1 MARASSSRSIAERS
15 LEVEL
20 LLASLGAPPSFALRH
35 RDELHSRKLAC
46 DSDGLSGSRDNRSGE
61 RPLAALGSVVALI
74 SAGRYAAALERASSA
89 LAVLPSAEQLAEAV
103 AARAENQPGEAAAGA
118 AAAEAFFCALRGRI
132 GALLVEGGKPH
143 SGSGKMEGEEEE
155 RVGKWSAREKAL
167 LVLMMGAA
175 SLCLFVQA
183 NVSGPEPS
191 AVPTLPLNP
200 APASSDTSAT
210 PVDTSALASH
220 PSFLASEVARVALS
234 KWCQVELMT
243 DGADVTGRCHL
254 PQYLLLART
263 LLLPPLFP
271 LIFPSPSSSS
281 SPSSSTP
288 FVKPSEAFSPS
299 LLPPSWP
306 WWAARVVVIH
316 QRVLQERSPS
326 LRALL
331 LPCTAHLGET
341 LGRKDAV
348 RRALFR
354 KEEEKEEEAEGG
366 EKEGGKE
373 GEGEGEVCVRVAAMV
388 HLEAGMMDMAYAH
401 VDTARKWFERALQEC
416 GVVLGVTGAM
426 GYRTIHQ
433 VNRGR
438 VGVRE
443 RAFEAPQKVGTQVDP
458 KAQLVLIMTRSEA
471 VKEGD
476 GEKLSDTP
484 SSPPAFPHLPLNSS
498 SHSPMVD
505 PKAQLVLAVKRSDAL
520 KEGDGAVLSDMELPK
535 DVTCGDRQGQQEEK
549 GEKGEGGKEG
559 DGGEE
564 EEEGESMEELECLF
578 EPEECDVLLAPRLVE
593 GGSGGG
599 EIVAN
604 GGEKEEKQ
612 SAVDGGTSGVLRGV
626 EQAAVL
632 ALAVDTVKQNAA
644 DELRGEWDGL
654 SGVGEEGAGGGM
666 RGKGGVLRGDEQA
679 AVLAMAVVTVKQN
692 AADELRGWEAAPYIE
707 AITLQQ
713 HIPPMGAV
721 GVQARLTLMS
731 FLSPSL
737 LPPASLLP
745 TSPPSPPPQVKA
757 GCELLRVKAGC
768 ELLRVRWER
777 KRPHTRQRA
786 VATMERL
793 IQSVSHQEKRIR
805 QQQSQAASGSSGGA
819 VAAALPEEEAREAAE
834 RMKYCFAVWFPTTPA
849 LFKEYGEVLVASGCV
864 GEAMRVF
871 ETNELWDHL
880 IDCYS
885 LLGKRAAAAAL
896 VTARLKEQEED
907 PRLCLLGK
915 RAAAAALVTA
925 RLKEQK
931 EDSRLWCCLG
941 DLTEEKEC
949 YEKAW
954 EFSRHRYA
962 RAQQALACMAMNAKD
977 FKAAMAHWE
986 AEKERLLFNTLHSSL
1001 HLSSPFSIQ
1010 RALAR
1015 MAMNSKDFKAAMA
1028 HWQAALAI
1036 SPLHASAW
1044 FSLGYSAIQVGVVR
1058 CSAGQKEG
1066 EQAVQACDGDKA
1078 LYALT
1083 RSVQIDPD
1091 NGEAWNNLAVL

>member
-1 MARASSSRSIAERS
+1 MARASSSGSIAERS

-118 AAAEAFFCALRGRI
+118 AAAEAFFCAVRGRI

-438 VGVRE
+438 VGV
-443 RAFEAPQKVGTQVDP
+443 
-458 KAQLVLIMTRSEA
+458 
-471 VKEGD
+471 
-476 GEKLSDTP
+476 
-484 SSPPAFPHLPLNSS
+484 
-498 SHSPMVD
+498 D
-505 PKAQLVLAVKRSDAL
+505 PKAQLVLAVTRNDAL
-520 KEGDGAVLSDMELPK
+520 KEGDAAVLGDMELPK

-666 RGKGGVLRGDEQA
+666 RGKGGALRGDEQA

-713 HIPPMGAV
+713 HIPPM
-721 GVQARLTLMS
+721 
-731 FLSPSL
+731 
-737 LPPASLLP
+737 
-745 TSPPSPPPQVKA
+745 
-757 GCELLRVKAGC
+757 VKAGC

-786 VATMERL
+786 VATMEQL

-896 VTARLKEQEED
+896 VT
-907 PRLCLLGK
+907 
-915 RAAAAALVTA
+915 T

-931 EDSRLWCCLG
+931 EDPRLWCCLG

-1091 NGEAWNNLAVL
+1091 NGEAWNNLAVLNLQRNRMQEAFKTLQEALKHKGEDWHLWENFAKVALDVKSYQQ

>member
-1 MARASSSRSIAERS
+1 MARASSSGSIAERS

-118 AAAEAFFCALRGRI
+118 AAAEAFFCAVRGRV

-191 AVPTLPLNP
+191 AVSTLPLNP

-234 KWCQVELMT
+234 KWCQ
-243 DGADVTGRCHL
+243 
-254 PQYLLLART
+254 
-263 LLLPPLFP
+263 
-271 LIFPSPSSSS
+271 
-281 SPSSSTP
+281 
-288 FVKPSEAFSPS
+288 AFSPS

-433 VNRGR
+433 V
-438 VGVRE
+438 
-443 RAFEAPQKVGTQVDP
+443 
-458 KAQLVLIMTRSEA
+458 
-471 VKEGD
+471 
-476 GEKLSDTP
+476 
-484 SSPPAFPHLPLNSS
+484 
-498 SHSPMVD
+498 D
-505 PKAQLVLAVKRSDAL
+505 PKAQLVLAVTRSDAL

-666 RGKGGVLRGDEQA
+666 RGKGGALRGDEQA

-713 HIPPMGAV
+713 HIPPM
-721 GVQARLTLMS
+721 
-731 FLSPSL
+731 
-737 LPPASLLP
+737 
-745 TSPPSPPPQVKA
+745 
-757 GCELLRVKAGC
+757 VKAGC

-786 VATMERL
+786 VATMEQL

-885 LLGKRAAAAAL
+885 
-896 VTARLKEQEED
+896 
-907 PRLCLLGK
+907 LLGK

-1044 FSLGYSAIQVGVVR
+1044 FSLGYSAIQ
-1058 CSAGQKEG
+1058 
-1066 EQAVQACDGDKA
+1066 ACDGDKA